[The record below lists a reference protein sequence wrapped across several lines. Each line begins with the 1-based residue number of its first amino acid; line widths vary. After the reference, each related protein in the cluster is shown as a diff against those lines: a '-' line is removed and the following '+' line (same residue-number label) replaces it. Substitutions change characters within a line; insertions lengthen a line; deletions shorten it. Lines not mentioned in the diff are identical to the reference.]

1 MALLATA
8 PLASLVAE
16 AQSPPTVAPPN
27 TSPYILPTWTS
38 ALNAPGP
45 IARALG
51 DLGPVIPQTE
61 TDLNLYGLLGTYQP
75 NGATLTATNA
85 FFQSLGTNGRTC
97 ATCHQPSAAMSVSG
111 ADIVGRYIATNG
123 TDPLFAPVDG
133 ANCPSAVPA
142 ANTSKSYLGGRVG
155 AGRSMAEAHS
165 LLLTRGV
172 FRIFLPMPANPEFT
186 LRVVSDPNG
195 CNTDPAYAQ
204 VSNASGGMT
213 QMVSV
218 YRRPLMATNLK
229 FVLESPNQFGAAAPP
244 VVDPGTGGLEN
255 GNIMWD
261 GRELTLETQATDATL
276 GHAQALQPPTAE
288 QVAQM
293 VSFEMGIFSAQQS
306 NWFAGNLGAN
316 GALGGPVDLSTNV
329 VVSTGFGGGPA
340 FTTYDSFS
348 AATGNSLSALQQA
361 SIYRGQEIFNNR
373 QFSLASVPTFITP
386 PGGAPAGPPGAPPGP
401 VSGSCALC
409 HGLYN
414 VGADQIVHAQHA
426 VGVGGDAYAY
436 AKSLGLYA
444 PPPARDL
451 PIFELTCP
459 AATPNGY
466 FTTTVQTND
475 PGRALITGK
484 CADIGSFTVAPLRG
498 LAAHAPYFH
507 DGSAPTLM
515 DVVNFYQ
522 ARLNIGLSYQ
532 DKIDL
537 VNFLAAL

>member
-1 MALLATA
+1 
-8 PLASLVAE
+8 
-16 AQSPPTVAPPN
+16 
-27 TSPYILPTWTS
+27 
-38 ALNAPGP
+38 
-45 IARALG
+45 
-51 DLGPVIPQTE
+51 
-61 TDLNLYGLLGTYQP
+61 
-75 NGATLTATNA
+75 
-85 FFQSLGTNGRTC
+85 
-97 ATCHQPSAAMSVSG
+97 
-111 ADIVGRYIATNG
+111 
-123 TDPLFAPVDG
+123 
-133 ANCPSAVPA
+133 
-142 ANTSKSYLGGRVG
+142 
-155 AGRSMAEAHS
+155 MAEAHS

-373 QFSLASVPTFITP
+373 QFSLASIPTFITP
-386 PGGAPAGPPGAPPGP
+386 PGSPSRPGLRKLRP
-401 VSGSCALC
+401 
-409 HGLYN
+409 
-414 VGADQIVHAQHA
+414 
-426 VGVGGDAYAY
+426 
-436 AKSLGLYA
+436 
-444 PPPARDL
+444 L
-451 PIFELTCP
+451 PW
-459 AATPNGY
+459 
-466 FTTTVQTND
+466 TVQ
-475 PGRALITGK
+475 
-484 CADIGSFTVAPLRG
+484 RG
-498 LAAHAPYFH
+498 C
-507 DGSAPTLM
+507 
-515 DVVNFYQ
+515 
-522 ARLNIGLSYQ
+522 
-532 DKIDL
+532 
-537 VNFLAAL
+537 